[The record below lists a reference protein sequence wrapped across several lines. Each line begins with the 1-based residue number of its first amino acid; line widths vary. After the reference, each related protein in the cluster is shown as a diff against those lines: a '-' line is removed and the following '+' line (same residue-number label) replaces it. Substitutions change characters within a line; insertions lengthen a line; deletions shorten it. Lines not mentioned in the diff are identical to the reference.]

1 MTKSHSLPRQTTLDL
16 GHNPEVRLSTFIPTG
31 NESLIEALQTLEQ
44 SWGSAQ
50 QTNTPNL
57 RVDQRLIHA
66 WGASGSGRS
75 HILLAMLTRANDL
88 GISACLLNH
97 SSTPDEWRRASSEL
111 EESAEKVALLCV
123 DDVDHLDE
131 FSQGA
136 LFRLHNL
143 IKDSPRQILITTSS
157 LPPASLRLRDDLRTR
172 LAWGLVFQM
181 HTLSDAE
188 KLNALEKAAVA
199 RGLNLSSDVAPWLL
213 RHFHRDMPS
222 LMALLE
228 AIDVYSLETKRA
240 VTLPL
245 VKEMLSPKN

>member
-16 GHNPEVRLSTFIPTG
+16 GHSPEVRLSTFISTG
-31 NESLIEALQTLEQ
+31 NESLMGALQTLKRSWDASQPSNQ
-44 SWGSAQ
+44 SS
-50 QTNTPNL
+50 L
-57 RVDQRLIHA
+57 KVDQRLIHT

-75 HILLAMLTRANDL
+75 HILLAMFTEANDFDIAAL
-88 GISACLLNH
+88 LLNH
-97 SSTPDEWRRASSEL
+97 NSRPDEWRHASSKL
-111 EESAEKVALLCV
+111 EESAEKIALLCV
-123 DDVDHLDE
+123 DDVDHLDD

-143 IKDSPRQILITTSS
+143 IKDSPHQVLITTSS

-181 HTLSDAE
+181 HTLSDTE

-228 AIDVYSLETKRA
+228 AIDSYSLETKRA